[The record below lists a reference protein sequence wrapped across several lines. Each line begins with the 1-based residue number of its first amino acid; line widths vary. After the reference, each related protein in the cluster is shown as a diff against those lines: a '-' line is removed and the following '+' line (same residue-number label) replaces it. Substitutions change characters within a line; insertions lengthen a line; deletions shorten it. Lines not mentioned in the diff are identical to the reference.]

1 MSGTERRLRPMDM
14 GKEGNAQLSAHDGR
28 ARARGSANSTHSPR
42 WEEFAVRVSMLFA
55 GGFILA
61 EGLQN
66 WIRGQVET
74 HPLVVFLLLFSYAL
88 AFALFILATLNGER
102 ILKLRDLA
110 FFSLILTTAI
120 SWYVV
125 TQIEHP
131 ASYQTDALAFVHYSA
146 ILLSKGINPYPQNLG
161 SALTMF
167 SVSPQ
172 FITLTPN
179 GNLVTTLDYPALQV
193 IAFLPAAWA
202 GLKDAR
208 IIIYLFEL
216 ATLVIVYIWSPKE
229 LRPLALIPIFA
240 GSDLAINFSAGS
252 IADFIWLLPMVLM
265 VVWID
270 YPLVAG
276 AMFGLACAV
285 KQTPWLL
292 APFLIV
298 WFLRSVPKLSLGTRL
313 VRVVMFASAGFVAF
327 LIPNLW
333 FMTQNFGAWYAGVF
347 TPAFG
352 NLVVL
357 SQGLSLI
364 TLANGVPLPPVFYIT
379 IVVIVAV
386 TLLVEYYLYFE
397 KLAYA
402 LWAFPAIILWA
413 SYRGLQNYFVF
424 WTPLLVM
431 SVVMLYRRG
440 YLAEEN

>member
-1 MSGTERRLRPMDM
+1 
-14 GKEGNAQLSAHDGR
+14 
-28 ARARGSANSTHSPR
+28 
-42 WEEFAVRVSMLFA
+42 MLFTA
-55 GGFILA
+55 GFIFA

-66 WIRGQVET
+66 WIRGQIET
-74 HPLVVFLLLFSYAL
+74 HPEVVFLLILSYAL
-88 AFALFILATLNGER
+88 AFALFVLATINDER
-102 ILKLRDLA
+102 ILKLRDLG
-110 FFSLILTTAI
+110 FISLILTTAI

-146 ILLSKGINPYPQNLG
+146 ILLSQGINPYPQNLA

-167 SVSPQ
+167 SVNPQ
-172 FITLTPN
+172 FLTLTPN
-179 GNLVTTLDYPALQV
+179 GNLVTTLNYPALQV
-193 IAFLPAAWA
+193 IAFLPAAWT

-216 ATLVIVYIWSPKE
+216 ATLIIIYAWCPKE
-229 LRPLALIPIFA
+229 LRPLALIPLFA

-252 IADFIWLLPMVLM
+252 IADFIWLLPLVLM
-265 VVWID
+265 VVWMD
-270 YPLVAG
+270 YPLAAG

-292 APFLIV
+292 APFLVV
-298 WFLRSVPKLSLGTRL
+298 WFLRCTPDLPLSLGSRL
-313 VRVVMFASAGFVAF
+313 RRVALFASASLVAF

-333 FMTQNFGAWYAGVF
+333 FMMQNFGAWYAGVF

-357 SQGLSLI
+357 SQGLSML
-364 TLANGVPLPPVFYIT
+364 TLAYGIPLPPSFYLT
-379 IVVIVAV
+379 AVAIVAV
-386 TLLVEYYLYFE
+386 TIVVEYYLYFE

-402 LWAFPAIILWA
+402 LWAFPAVILWF
-413 SYRGLQNYFVF
+413 SYRGLQNYFIF

-431 SVVMLYRRG
+431 SAVMLYKRSQ
-440 YLAEEN
+440 LAR

>member
-1 MSGTERRLRPMDM
+1 LKPSDVAIRP
-14 GKEGNAQLSAHDGR
+14 
-28 ARARGSANSTHSPR
+28 SANSKKCLPGER
-42 WEEFAVRVSMLFA
+42 FAVRVSMLFA
-55 GGFILA
+55 AGFIFA

-66 WIRGQVET
+66 WIRGQIET
-74 HPLVVFLLLFSYAL
+74 HPEVVYLLLISYGL
-88 AFALFILATLNGER
+88 AFALFILATLDDRR
-102 ILKLRDLA
+102 ILNVRDVA

-146 ILLSKGINPYPQNLG
+146 ILLARGVNPYSQNLQ

-172 FITLTPN
+172 FITLTPT

-193 IAFLPAAWA
+193 IAFLPAVWI

-208 IIIYLFEL
+208 IVIYLFEL
-216 ATLVIVYIWSPKE
+216 ATLTVIYVWSPKE
-229 LRPLALIPIFA
+229 LRPLALIPLFA

-265 VVWID
+265 IVWMD
-270 YPLVAG
+270 FPLVAG

-292 APFLIV
+292 APFLVV
-298 WFLRSVPKLSLGTRL
+298 WFLRSTPQLGLRKRLARVALFAAASIAAFIVPN
-313 VRVVMFASAGFVAF
+313 
-327 LIPNLW
+327 IW
-333 FMTQNFGAWYAGVF
+333 FMNMDFGSWYSGVF

-364 TLANGVPLPPVFYIT
+364 TLANGVPLPPVFYLT
-379 IVVIVAV
+379 TVAIVATV
-386 TLLVEYYLYFE
+386 ALVEYYLYFE
-397 KLAYA
+397 KIAYA
-402 LWAFPAIILWA
+402 LWAFPALILWF
-413 SYRGLQNYFVF
+413 SYRGLQNYFIF

-431 SVVMLYRRG
+431 STVTLYKRER
-440 YLAEEN
+440 LAKS

>member
-1 MSGTERRLRPMDM
+1 
-14 GKEGNAQLSAHDGR
+14 
-28 ARARGSANSTHSPR
+28 
-42 WEEFAVRVSMLFA
+42 MLFA
-55 GGFILA
+55 AGFIFA

-66 WIRGQVET
+66 WIRGQIET
-74 HPLVVFLLLFSYAL
+74 HPEVVFLLIVSYVL
-88 AFALFILATLNGER
+88 AFALFILATLDDDR
-102 ILKLRDLA
+102 IMKLRDLA
-110 FFSLILTTAI
+110 FLSLILTTAI

-146 ILLSKGINPYPQNLG
+146 ILLSKGINPYPQNLQ

-167 SVSPQ
+167 SVSPE
-172 FITLTPN
+172 FITLTPT
-179 GNLVTTLDYPALQV
+179 GNLVTTLNYPALQV

-216 ATLVIVYIWSPKE
+216 ATLVVVYVWSPKE
-229 LRPLALIPIFA
+229 LRPLALIPLFA

-252 IADFIWLLPMVLM
+252 IADFVWLLPMVLM
-265 VVWID
+265 VVWLD
-270 YPLVAG
+270 YPLIAG

-298 WFLRSVPKLSLGTRL
+298 WFLRSMPNSDLSNRL
-313 VRVVMFASAGFVAF
+313 KRVVLFALSSFVAF

-333 FMTQNFGAWYAGVF
+333 FMTQDFNAWYAGVF

-364 TLANGVPLPPVFYIT
+364 TLASGVPLPPAFYLT
-379 IVVIVAV
+379 IVAIVAV
-386 TLLVEYYLYFE
+386 TVLAEYYLYFE
-397 KLAYA
+397 KLAYT
-402 LWAFPAIILWA
+402 LWAFPALILWF
-413 SYRGLQNYFVF
+413 SYRGLQNYFIF

-431 SVVMLYRRG
+431 SVVMLYKRG
-440 YLAEEN
+440 NFERQN

>member
-1 MSGTERRLRPMDM
+1 
-14 GKEGNAQLSAHDGR
+14 
-28 ARARGSANSTHSPR
+28 
-42 WEEFAVRVSMLFA
+42 MLFA
-55 GGFILA
+55 AGFIFA

-66 WIRGQVET
+66 WIRGEIET
-74 HPLVVFLLLFSYAL
+74 HPAVVFLLLVSYAL
-88 AFALFILATLNGER
+88 AFVLFILATLNDKR
-102 ILKLRDLA
+102 ILKMRDLA

-146 ILLSKGINPYPQNLG
+146 ILLSKGINPYPQNLQ

-202 GLKDAR
+202 GLRDAR

-216 ATLVIVYIWSPKE
+216 ATLAIIYIWSPKE
-229 LRPLALIPIFA
+229 LRPLALIPLFA

-265 VVWID
+265 LVWMD
-270 YPLVAG
+270 FPLVAG

-292 APFLIV
+292 APFLVV
-298 WFLRSVPKLSLGTRL
+298 WFLRSIPNLSLRSRL
-313 VRVVMFASAGFVAF
+313 IRVALFASASLVAF

-333 FMTQNFGAWYAGVF
+333 FMTQDLGAWYSGVF

-364 TLANGVPLPPVFYIT
+364 TLANGVPLPPAFYLT
-379 IVVIVAV
+379 IVAIVAV
-386 TLLVEYYLYFE
+386 TVLVEYYLYFE
-397 KLAYA
+397 KLAYT
-402 LWAFPAIILWA
+402 LWAFPAIILWF
-413 SYRGLQNYFVF
+413 SYRGLQNYFIF

-431 SVVMLYRRG
+431 SAVMSYKRSC
-440 YLAEEN
+440 LAREN

>member
-1 MSGTERRLRPMDM
+1 
-14 GKEGNAQLSAHDGR
+14 
-28 ARARGSANSTHSPR
+28 
-42 WEEFAVRVSMLFA
+42 MLFA
-55 GGFILA
+55 SGFIFA

-66 WIRGQVET
+66 WIRGQIET
-74 HPLVVFLLLFSYAL
+74 HPEVVFLLIISYVL
-88 AFALFILATLNGER
+88 AFALFILATLDDDR
-102 ILKLRDLA
+102 IIKLRDLA
-110 FFSLILTTAI
+110 FLSLILTTAI

-146 ILLSKGINPYPQNLG
+146 ILLSKGINPYPQNLE

-167 SVSPQ
+167 SVNPE

-179 GNLVTTLDYPALQV
+179 GNLVTTLNYPALQV

-216 ATLVIVYIWSPKE
+216 ATLVVIYVWSPKE

-252 IADFIWLLPMVLM
+252 IADFVWLLPMVLM
-265 VVWID
+265 VVWMD

-292 APFLIV
+292 APFLLV
-298 WFLRSVPKLSLGTRL
+298 WFLRSRPNLALSGRL
-313 VRVVMFASAGFVAF
+313 KRVVLFACASFVAF

-333 FMTQNFGAWYAGVF
+333 FMAQNFNAWYAGVF

-364 TLANGVPLPPVFYIT
+364 TLAAGVPLSPAFYLT
-379 IVVIVAV
+379 TVAIVAA

-397 KLAYA
+397 KLAYT
-402 LWAFPAIILWA
+402 LWAFPAIILWF
-413 SYRGLQNYFVF
+413 SYRGLQNYFIF

-431 SVVMLYRRG
+431 SVVMLYKRNRVEG
-440 YLAEEN
+440 HN

>member
-1 MSGTERRLRPMDM
+1 VQRRVDPNRSV
-14 GKEGNAQLSAHDGR
+14 A
-28 ARARGSANSTHSPR
+28 
-42 WEEFAVRVSMLFA
+42 WEEFAVRISMLFA
-55 GGFILA
+55 AGFIFA

-66 WIRGQVET
+66 WIRGQIET
-74 HPLVVFLLLFSYAL
+74 HPEVVFLLIISYAL
-88 AFALFILATLNGER
+88 AFALFVLATLNDER

-110 FFSLILTTAI
+110 FISLIATTAI

-146 ILLSKGINPYPQNLG
+146 ILLSRGINPYTQNLV

-167 SVSPQ
+167 SVNPQ
-172 FITLTPN
+172 FLTLTPD
-179 GNLVTTLDYPALQV
+179 GNLVTTLNYPALQV

-216 ATLVIVYIWSPKE
+216 ATLVVIYVWSPKE
-229 LRPLALIPIFA
+229 LRPLALIPLFA

-252 IADFIWLLPMVLM
+252 IADFIWLFPMVLL

-270 YPLVAG
+270 YPLAAG

-298 WFLRSVPKLSLGTRL
+298 WFLRSAPDSPLANRLRRVALFVAASL
-313 VRVVMFASAGFVAF
+313 VAF

-333 FMTQNFGAWYAGVF
+333 FMNQSLGAWYAGVF

-357 SQGLSLI
+357 SQGLSLL
-364 TLANGVPLPPVFYIT
+364 TLANGIPLPPSFYLT
-379 IVVIVAV
+379 AVGIVAL
-386 TLLVEYYLYFE
+386 TILVEYYLYFE

-402 LWAFPAIILWA
+402 LWAFPAVILWF
-413 SYRGLQNYFVF
+413 SYRGLQNYFIF

-431 SVVMLYRRG
+431 SAVMLYKRSQ
-440 YLAEEN
+440 LAREN

>member
-1 MSGTERRLRPMDM
+1 
-14 GKEGNAQLSAHDGR
+14 
-28 ARARGSANSTHSPR
+28 
-42 WEEFAVRVSMLFA
+42 MLFA
-55 GGFILA
+55 AGFIFA

-66 WIRGQVET
+66 WIRGQIET
-74 HPLVVFLLLFSYAL
+74 HPEVVFLLLVSYAL
-88 AFALFILATLNGER
+88 AFTLLILATVNDKR

-110 FFSLILTTAI
+110 FLSLILTTAI

-131 ASYQTDALAFVHYSA
+131 ASYQTDALAFIHYSA
-146 ILLSKGINPYPQNLG
+146 ILVSKGINPYPQNLQA
-161 SALTMF
+161 ALSMF

-193 IAFLPAAWA
+193 IAFLPAAWF

-216 ATLVIVYIWSPKE
+216 ATLIIIYVWSPKE
-229 LRPLALIPIFA
+229 LRPLALIPLFA

-252 IADFIWLLPMVLM
+252 IADFVWLLPMVLM

-270 YPLVAG
+270 TPLVAG

-298 WFLRSVPKLSLGTRL
+298 WFLRSMPNLGLRTRL
-313 VRVVMFASAGFVAF
+313 TRMALFASASVVAF

-333 FMTQNFGAWYAGVF
+333 FMNQNFAAWYSGVF

-357 SQGLSLI
+357 SQGFSLL
-364 TLANGVPLPPVFYIT
+364 TLANGVPLPPAFYLT
-379 IVVIVAV
+379 IVAIVAA
-386 TLLVEYYLYFE
+386 TLLVEYCLYFE

-402 LWAFPAIILWA
+402 LWAFPALILWF
-413 SYRGLQNYFVF
+413 SYRGLQNYFIF

-431 SVVMLYRRG
+431 SAVILYKRG
-440 YLAEEN
+440 HVARGN